1 MTPVSGPADL
11 AAPPPAPSARDPR
24 SLTAFAVCSAIWGST
39 YLVIRIGEDA
49 LPPLWAATLRLAAA
63 TVILTALAWLTRQPR
78 PRGPE
83 LRAAALF
90 GLLNLGGS
98 VSLLYWGETHVPSG
112 VTAVAFGTVPIT
124 TTLLAAAFRFE
135 PLRWERLLAG
145 VVAVIGLAVIVSGER
160 REAVPLLPQ
169 AAIFGATLLASLAGL
184 ALKSA
189 PPASAI
195 AANAAAAP
203 VGCAVCLAGSLLLH
217 EPHRWPS
224 GSTALF
230 SLAYLTIAGSTVAF
244 VLFAYLVRR
253 WPVTRVSLIAVV
265 TPVIAT
271 ALGAIVRHEPVT
283 WLTVAGS
290 ALVLLAVGVSLRRSA
305 H

>member
-1 MTPVSGPADL
+1 MTDAAPADP
-11 AAPPPAPSARDPR
+11 AAPASPATGAGDPR
-24 SLTAFAVCSAIWGST
+24 SLAAFAVCSGIWGST

-98 VSLLYWGETHVPSG
+98 VALLYWGETRVPSG
-112 VTAVAFGTVPIT
+112 VTAVAF
-124 TTLLAAAFRFE
+124 E
-135 PLRWERLLAG
+135 PLRWERLIAG
-145 VVAVIGLAVIVSGER
+145 IVAVIGLAVIASGER
-160 REAVPLLPQ
+160 REAVPLLPMV
-169 AAIFGATLLASLAGL
+169 AIFGATLFASLAAL

-203 VGCAVCLAGSLLLH
+203 VGCGVCLGVSFLRH
-217 EPHRWPS
+217 EPHRWPT
-224 GSTALF
+224 GSTAWF
-230 SLAYLTIAGSTVAF
+230 SLAYLTIAGSTVAY

-253 WPVTRVSLIAVV
+253 WPLTRASLIAVV
-265 TPVIAT
+265 TPVLAT
-271 ALGAIVRHEPVT
+271 ALGAVVRHEPVT
-283 WLTVAGS
+283 WLTAAGS
-290 ALVLLAVGVSLRRSA
+290 ALVILAVFVSLRPGGSRR
-305 H
+305 